1 MKALMKEAARHRPCD
16 VQYVQY
22 YTVFPDRS
30 WNYYLRATYELRA
43 RDGRF
48 YLFSLR
54 WGARNCACVHVRHA
68 SVGLAVS
75 IILILS
81 TQ

>member
-43 RDGRF
+43 RDSDARRSI
-48 YLFSLR
+48 LLIFS
-54 WGARNCACVHVRHA
+54 
-68 SVGLAVS
+68 SVGRAKQCMRACAPCVGRS
-75 IILILS
+75 S
-81 TQ
+81 R